1 LQIRIRKNVFDWTDL
16 RYFLAVARGGTTS
29 AAAKALK
36 VNQSTVHR
44 RLAALE
50 AYVGRELIE
59 RGPMGQTL
67 SELGKEL
74 LPYAEAVEQAAMAF
88 ERRSASSEDAF
99 AGTLRVTCSGAL
111 APTVM
116 TPLVQTF
123 RARYPNLK
131 VDLIVSERNLDLSKG
146 EADIAV
152 RAGEL
157 RDDTLICRK
166 LAEGSWAV
174 YASHAYI
181 ERHGKPE
188 KPEDIKHHS
197 IIAFGGGL
205 ADHYFSK
212 WLSAVASTARVAARS
227 ETVTGALMALKN
239 GGGVGILPAQ
249 LGDAEPD
256 LVRVIGPLPDL
267 RTHFYLVV
275 HPGLQ
280 KTWRIRTF
288 IDFLVVA
295 IDAYRPLL
303 HGETR
308 R

>member
-1 LQIRIRKNVFDWTDL
+1 MLDWTDL
-16 RYFLAVARGGTTS
+16 RYFLAVARGGTTT
-29 AAAKALK
+29 AAAKILE
-36 VNQSTVHR
+36 VNQSTVQR

-50 AYVGRELIE
+50 AYVGRQLVE
-59 RGPMGQTL
+59 RRPTGLTL
-67 SELGKEL
+67 SEFGKEL
-74 LPYAEAVEQAAMAF
+74 LFYAEAVEQAAMAF
-88 ERRSASSEDAF
+88 ERRCASSEDALV
-99 AGTLRVTCSGAL
+99 GTIRVTCSGAF

-123 RARYPNLK
+123 RARYPSLK

-152 RAGEL
+152 RAGDL

-197 IIAFGGGL
+197 IIAFAGGL
-205 ADHYFSK
+205 SHHYFSK
-212 WLSAVASTARVAARS
+212 WLQTVASTARVAARS
-227 ETVTGALMALKN
+227 ESMIGILMALKN
-239 GGGVGILPAQ
+239 GGGVGILPVQ

-267 RTHFYLVV
+267 RSHFYLVV
-275 HPGLQ
+275 HPDLQ
-280 KTWRIRTF
+280 KTLRVRTF

-308 R
+308 PVSEL

>member
-1 LQIRIRKNVFDWTDL
+1 MFDWTDL
-16 RYFLAVARGGTTS
+16 RYFLAVARGGTTI
-29 AAAKALK
+29 AAAKMLG
-36 VNQSTVHR
+36 VNQSTVQR

-50 AYVGRELIE
+50 AYVGRELVE
-59 RGPMGQTL
+59 RRPTGLTL
-67 SELGKEL
+67 SDLGKEL
-74 LPYAEAVEQAAMAF
+74 LSYAEAVEQAAMAF
-88 ERRSASSEDAF
+88 ERRSASSEDALV
-99 AGTLRVTCSGAL
+99 GTIRVTCSGAF

-123 RARYPNLK
+123 RARYPSLK

-188 KPEDIKHHS
+188 KLEDIEHHS
-197 IIAFGGGL
+197 IIAFAGGL
-205 ADHYFSK
+205 AHHYFSK
-212 WLSAVASTARVAARS
+212 WLQTVASTARVAARS
-227 ETVTGALMALKN
+227 ESMIGILMALKN
-239 GGGVGILPAQ
+239 GGGVGILPVQ

-267 RTHFYLVV
+267 RSHFYLVV
-275 HPGLQ
+275 HPDLQ
-280 KTWRIRTF
+280 KTLRVRTF

-308 R
+308 PVSAL